1 MIELEFSLLCFMEVK
16 WKARRQCVQKPARGP
31 AEMLIGNKVLG
42 FHNNPQVGRTAAPQA
57 NEPERERG
65 QRTVHTHPPDECER
79 KTEGKKTD
87 RAAFSFRGAAPHLR
101 IFVMILMKLSFPGRG
116 AMGEA
121 LRLRRARHLQ
131 GGGGRCFQTDG
142 PTVHIQTHRRGRDH
156 TGLGIK

>member
-1 MIELEFSLLCFMEVK
+1 
-16 WKARRQCVQKPARGP
+16 
-31 AEMLIGNKVLG
+31 MLIGNKVLG
-42 FHNNPQVGRTAAPQA
+42 FHNNPQVGRTAAPRA

-131 GGGGRCFQTDG
+131 GGGDAAFRRTAQLSTFKHTDEG
-142 PTVHIQTHRRGRDH
+142 ATTRDWE
-156 TGLGIK
+156 